1 MAEKYVV
8 TLRKG
13 GCGKTTTAV
22 NLAACLQLAGKR
34 TLLVDLD
41 PQANATISVG
51 INPLD
56 LKLSINDLFTSIDV
70 QPPDVILTTSY
81 GLSVLPSHPD
91 LAKTEAGMQA
101 TQVGMLRGMLGPVE
115 DQYDYIIIDTPPSES
130 YLSVAALAYGDW
142 VLIPVQAHFLATQA
156 LAQAMQDVQRV
167 RQGLNP
173 GLKVRGILFT
183 MVNARTNIS
192 KAVLDEVRS
201 RYPEYVL
208 PIEVGFSIRHVEAS
222 LAGVP
227 MVIFDP
233 NHPGSIAY
241 KELAEVV
248 LHG

>member
-41 PQANATISVG
+41 PGANATICVG

-56 LKLSINDLFTSIDV
+56 LKLSINDLFTSINV
-70 QPPDVILTTSY
+70 QPMDAILTTSY

-101 TQVGMLRGMLGPVE
+101 TQVGLLRGMLGPIE
-115 DQYDYIIIDTPPSES
+115 DRYDYIIIDTPPSES
-130 YLSVAALAYGDW
+130 YLSVAALAYADW

-156 LAQAMQDVQRV
+156 LAQAMQDIQRV

-192 KAVLDEVRS
+192 KAVLDEVQS

-208 PIEVGFSIRHVEAS
+208 PIEVGFSIRQVEAS
-222 LAGVP
+222 LAGEP

-233 NHPGSIAY
+233 NHRGSIAY
-241 KELAEVV
+241 KQLAEVV

>member
-51 INPLD
+51 INPLE

-70 QPPDVILTTSY
+70 QPADVIVTTSY
-81 GLSVLPSHPD
+81 GMSVLPSHPD
-91 LAKTEAGMQA
+91 LSKTEAGMQA
-101 TQVGMLRGMLGPVE
+101 TQVGVLRGMLGPIE
-115 DQYDYIIIDTPPSES
+115 EQFDYIVIDTPPSES

-156 LAQAMQDVQRV
+156 LAQAMQDIQRV
-167 RQGLNP
+167 RKGLNP
-173 GLKVRGILFT
+173 ALNVRGILFT
-183 MVNARTNIS
+183 MTNPRANIS
-192 KAVLDEVRS
+192 KAVLADVGS
-201 RYPEYVL
+201 KYPEYVL
-208 PIEVGFSIRHVEAS
+208 PIEVGYSVRQVEAS
-222 LAGVP
+222 LAGEP
-227 MVIFDP
+227 IVIYDP
-233 NHPGSIAY
+233 NHAGSVAY
-241 KELAEVV
+241 RELAEVV

>member
-22 NLAACLQLAGKR
+22 NLAASLQLAGKR

-56 LKLSINDLFTSIDV
+56 LKTSINDLFTSIEV
-70 QPPDVILTTSY
+70 QPMDVIVTTSY
-81 GLSVLPSHPD
+81 GLSLLPSHPD
-91 LAKTEAGMQA
+91 LSKTEAGMQA
-101 TQVGMLRGMLGPVE
+101 TQVGVLRGMLDPIE
-115 DQYDYIIIDTPPSES
+115 DQFDYIIIDTPPSES

-142 VLIPVQAHFLATQA
+142 VVIPVQAHFLATQA
-156 LAQAMQDVQRV
+156 PGQAMQDIQRV
-167 RQGLNP
+167 RKGLNP

-183 MVNARTNIS
+183 MVNSRTNIS
-192 KAVLDEVRS
+192 KAVREQVLSVYS
-201 RYPEYVL
+201 EYVL
-208 PIEVGFSIRHVEAS
+208 PMEIGYSIRHVEAS
-222 LAGVP
+222 LAGEP
-227 MVIFDP
+227 IVILDP
-233 NHPGSIAY
+233 SHPGSIAY

-248 LHG
+248 IHG

>member
-70 QPPDVILTTSY
+70 QPLDVILTTSY

-115 DQYDYIIIDTPPSES
+115 DQYDSVS
-130 YLSVAALAYGDW
+130 YTHLR
-142 VLIPVQAHFLATQA
+142 AHET
-156 LAQAMQDVQRV
+156 
-167 RQGLNP
+167 
-173 GLKVRGILFT
+173 
-183 MVNARTNIS
+183 
-192 KAVLDEVRS
+192 VLD
-201 RYPEYVL
+201 
-208 PIEVGFSIRHVEAS
+208 
-222 LAGVP
+222 
-227 MVIFDP
+227 
-233 NHPGSIAY
+233 
-241 KELAEVV
+241 
-248 LHG
+248 

>member
-22 NLAACLQLAGKR
+22 NLAASLQLAGKR

-56 LKLSINDLFTSIDV
+56 LKTSINDLFTSIEV
-70 QPPDVILTTSY
+70 QPMDVIVTTSY
-81 GLSVLPSHPD
+81 GLSLLPSHPD
-91 LAKTEAGMQA
+91 LSKTEAGMQA
-101 TQVGMLRGMLGPVE
+101 TQVGVLRGMLGPIE
-115 DQYDYIIIDTPPSES
+115 DQFDYIIIDTPPSES

-142 VLIPVQAHFLATQA
+142 VVIPVQAHFLATQA
-156 LAQAMQDVQRV
+156 LAQAMQDIQRV
-167 RQGLNP
+167 RKGLNP
-173 GLKVRGILFT
+173 GLNVRGILFT
-183 MVNARTNIS
+183 MVNSRTNIS
-192 KAVLDEVRS
+192 KAVREQVLSV
-201 RYPEYVL
+201 YPEYVL
-208 PIEVGFSIRHVEAS
+208 PMEIGFSIRHVEAS
-222 LAGVP
+222 LAGEP
-227 MVIFDP
+227 IVILDP

-248 LHG
+248 IHG

>member
-22 NLAACLQLAGKR
+22 NLAACLQMAGKR

-56 LKLSINDLFTSIDV
+56 LKASINDLFTSIDV
-70 QPPDVILTTSY
+70 QPADVIVTTSY

-91 LAKTEAGMQA
+91 LSKTEAGMQA
-101 TQVGMLRGMLGPVE
+101 TQVGVLRGMLGPIE

-156 LAQAMQDVQRV
+156 LAQAMQDIQRV
-167 RQGLNP
+167 RKGLNP
-173 GLKVRGILFT
+173 TLNIKGILFT
-183 MVNARTNIS
+183 MVNSRANIS
-192 KAVLDEVRS
+192 KAVLEQVRS
-201 RYPEYVL
+201 AYPEYVL
-208 PIEVGFSIRHVEAS
+208 PIEIGFSVRHVEAS

-233 NHPGSIAY
+233 SHPGSIAY
-241 KELAEVV
+241 KELAKVAI
-248 LHG
+248 HG

>member
-22 NLAACLQLAGKR
+22 NLAACLQVAGKR

-51 INPLD
+51 IDPLE

-70 QPPDVILTTSY
+70 QPMDAIITTSY

-91 LAKTEAGMQA
+91 LSKTEAGMQA
-101 TQVGMLRGMLGPVE
+101 TQVGVLRGMLGPLE
-115 DQYDYIIIDTPPSES
+115 EQFDYIVIDTPPSES

-156 LAQAMQDVQRV
+156 LAQAMQDIQRV
-167 RQGLNP
+167 RRGLNP
-173 GLKVRGILFT
+173 GLNVKGILFT
-183 MVNARTNIS
+183 MINPRANIS
-192 KAVLDEVRS
+192 KAVLADVRS
-201 RYPEYVL
+201 KYPEYVL
-208 PIEVGFSIRHVEAS
+208 PIEVGYSVRQVEAS
-222 LAGVP
+222 LAGEP
-227 MVIFDP
+227 IVIFDP
-233 NHPGSIAY
+233 NHAGSVAY
-241 KELAEVV
+241 RELAEVV